1 MNRLGMAVLGVSLLY
16 AGTAAAA
23 DKRPPAP
30 PSRAGEPA
38 KERAT
43 QPRLSAEDQEVVENL
58 ELLES
63 LEEAEDLEL
72 LLELSKEEEE
82 D

>member
-1 MNRLGMAVLGVSLLY
+1 VAVLTVSLLY
-16 AGTAAAA
+16 AGAAAA
-23 DKRPPAP
+23 EDKKPPAP
-30 PSRAGEPA
+30 PSRTGEPA

-43 QPRLSAEDQEVVENL
+43 QPKLSAEDQEVVENL

-63 LEEAEDLEL
+63 LDEAEDLDL

>member
-1 MNRLGMAVLGVSLLY
+1 MAVLAVSLLY
-16 AGTAAAA
+16 AGAAAA
-23 DKRPPAP
+23 EDKKPPAP

-38 KERAT
+38 KERAP
-43 QPRLSAEDQEVVENL
+43 QPKLSAEDQEVVENL

-63 LEEAEDLEL
+63 MDEAEDLEL